1 MMKIPILTYHSL
13 DIAGNDYAN
22 NDLVAF
28 ADDIEQIVAN
38 GFRIRPLS
46 RIVDDWLEAP
56 QRLESAPVVAL
67 TCDDGSD
74 FDFHDLPHPVA
85 GKQRGILNIL
95 RDFHERP
102 GRDPVSVSA
111 TSFVI
116 VSPAARRRLDQTCLI
131 GKGWWND
138 DWWQP
143 AIDSGLMGIASHSW
157 DHNHD
162 TLPAGAFTGIER
174 GTFRS
179 IASETLAD
187 YQVALATEYL
197 MQRAKNPGASLFAY
211 PYGKSSEFLV
221 KDYLPRRAGAIGI
234 EAAFA
239 DKPEP
244 LHRESNRW
252 ELPRYVFKR
261 DWTSSLELKRILELA
276 TG

>member
-74 FDFHDLPHPVA
+74 FDFRDLPHPVA
-85 GKQRGILNIL
+85 GNQRGILNIL

-102 GRDPVSVSA
+102 GRDPVAISA

-116 VSPAARRRLDQTCLI
+116 VSPGARRRLDQTCLI

-138 DWWQP
+138 DWWRP
-143 AIDSGLMGIASHSW
+143 ALATGLMEIGNHSW
-157 DHNHD
+157 DHNHESLD
-162 TLPAGAFTGIER
+162 EGDSPGVAR
-174 GTFRS
+174 GTFTT
-179 IASETLAD
+179 IATEELAD
-187 YQVALATEYL
+187 YQIAQASDHLSRFAP
-197 MQRAKNPGASLFAY
+197 NPARGLFAY
-211 PYGKSSEFLV
+211 PYGEMNEFLV
-221 KDYLPRRAGAIGI
+221 KDYFPRRGSRLGI
-234 EAAFA
+234 KAAFSDEA
-239 DKPEP
+239 GP
-244 LHRESNRW
+244 LHRDSNRW
-252 ELPRYVFKR
+252 ALPRYVCRR
-261 DWTSSLELKRILELA
+261 DWRSPSELRGILDDA
-276 TG
+276 RR